1 MRAKANNALIRRME
15 RARTERNYGEGAEEE
30 DRDEGEGREPREG
43 GSRKRRRER
52 IVFFPNNI
60 KNRNTFPTFFYNPGH
75 ATAAT
80 CRRVKTDGAS

>member
-30 DRDEGEGREPREG
+30 DRDEGEGRDPREEAG
-43 GSRKRRRER
+43 
-52 IVFFPNNI
+52 VFFPNNI
-60 KNRNTFPTFFYNPGH
+60 KKQKHIPTLFYNPGH